1 MAEAT
6 QTAPLKKEKTKITVE
21 GEEVIED
28 SKEHLALSKEFD
40 PYKRY
45 VFELAA
51 KIPPRELPI
60 INARTNRA
68 IEQQEY
74 PPNRNMVYT
83 SQIIWNGRRRMI
95 RYYDGCDSIF
105 FDKQPKEKEIV
116 QMLIG
121 QTRRREFIWGKMVI
135 EGMDRMLLLYMSI
148 CSWNQE
154 SPFRTP
160 RANVV
165 FKSGENEK
173 KAQEELTKLDESEK
187 ALSRAK
193 EASFQKMKIHAAYL
207 GLPLTDYDT
216 GDEITEK
223 ELRLKYRRFAV
234 ENSDEFNKSYGN
246 EKIELKFF
254 IDKALEKGIISNKS
268 NPNKATWGKN
278 DSVICDISGLVSS
291 DAISQKIFDFSQ
303 TEEGTE
309 FVIQLKSIAKEF

>member
-148 CSWNQE
+148 CS
-154 SPFRTP
+154 
-160 RANVV
+160 
-165 FKSGENEK
+165 
-173 KAQEELTKLDESEK
+173 
-187 ALSRAK
+187 
-193 EASFQKMKIHAAYL
+193 
-207 GLPLTDYDT
+207 
-216 GDEITEK
+216 
-223 ELRLKYRRFAV
+223 
-234 ENSDEFNKSYGN
+234 
-246 EKIELKFF
+246 
-254 IDKALEKGIISNKS
+254 
-268 NPNKATWGKN
+268 
-278 DSVICDISGLVSS
+278 
-291 DAISQKIFDFSQ
+291 
-303 TEEGTE
+303 
-309 FVIQLKSIAKEF
+309 